1 MKTRPPLPK
10 SQYQSRYQSRYQ
22 SQQGFML
29 VEALFGIL
37 LFSIGIIALVGM
49 QGTAIKQS
57 VDGKYRT
64 DASLLA
70 NQLLGQMW
78 AASRAVAT
86 LQADY
91 NTANITNGAC
101 TNACTPNFSAWVTEL
116 NNTLP
121 GVAANPPTIT
131 ITSTP
136 GSTAGGPAGVGGG
149 PSINVALTI
158 FWKAPGDSTTH
169 KYLALAEIK

>member
-1 MKTRPPLPK
+1 MKIRPRPRP
-10 SQYQSRYQSRYQ
+10 SSA
-22 SQQGFML
+22 QQGFML
-29 VEALFGIL
+29 IEALFGIL

-78 AASRAVAT
+78 ASSHVTSA
-86 LQADY
+86 LQADF
-91 NTANITNGAC
+91 NTANITNGSC
-101 TNACTPNFSAWVTEL
+101 NSTCTPAFRAWVAEL
-116 NNTLP
+116 NSTLP
-121 GVAANPPTIT
+121 GASANPPSIVIT
-131 ITSTP
+131 QTP
-136 GSTAGGPAGVGGG
+136 GSTMGGPTGTGGG
-149 PSINVALTI
+149 PSSHVVLTL
-158 FWKAPGDSTTH
+158 FWQTPGDTTIH